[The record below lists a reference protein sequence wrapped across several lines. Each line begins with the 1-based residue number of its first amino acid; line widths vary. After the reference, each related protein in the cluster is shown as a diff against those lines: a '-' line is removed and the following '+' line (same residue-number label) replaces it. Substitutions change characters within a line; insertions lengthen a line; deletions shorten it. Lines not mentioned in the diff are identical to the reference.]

1 MEKRRHGGD
10 GWASRSIIDPA
21 IEPPYR
27 MKLSATSRTYRHFI
41 RSGRFES
48 FPIADRTTA
57 LGLIASRS
65 RRKRRDG
72 SLSIVSWTPQ
82 RRLRSIRLR
91 RIFRDA
97 SSINVS
103 TVSPDHFNVDL
114 IWRNFFFLVSV
125 LVRFAPITRKLWLYE
140 WYYYYTGNILQSVPM
155 FVVQSATGENKS
167 KMWNKFCSFEALFS
181 KKSALNLLRIRMHLT
196 MSRLNGSRSLYDR
209 NFLRFWNN
217 REVTIG
223 IQNLEFFNWKIYVI
237 QGYYMYIIYFI
248 YISEV
253 VVQP

>member
-10 GWASRSIIDPA
+10 GCASRSIIDPA

-65 RRKRRDG
+65 RRKRLDG
-72 SLSIVSWTPQ
+72 SLSIVPWTPQ

-97 SSINVS
+97 SSINIS
-103 TVSPDHFNVDL
+103 LDHFNVHL
-114 IWRNFFFLVSV
+114 IRRNFFILVS
-125 LVRFAPITRKLWLYE
+125 LLARFAPITRKLWLYE
-140 WYYYYTGNILQSVPM
+140 WYYYYTGNVPQSVPV
-155 FVVQSATGENKS
+155 FVVQIAASENKWEI
-167 KMWNKFCSFEALFS
+167 WNKFCSFGALFS
-181 KKSALNLLRIRMHLT
+181 KKTTLNLLRVRMHLT
-196 MSRLNGSRSLYDR
+196 TWRLNESRSLYDR
-209 NFLRFWNN
+209 NFRRFWNN

-237 QGYYMYIIYFI
+237 QGCYI
-248 YISEV
+248 
-253 VVQP
+253 